1 MLRATVVKGSPLWLE
16 KQTSCLE
23 GSHLVVLFDSIAG
36 LCFHKRDYFLSLYNH
51 CVYLHFPCPALH
63 VNNWQNRFHHT
74 METSSKTFESLW
86 DREITSIYLT
96 PKIQDL
102 KYRINMYR
110 CADEKISKTEN
121 KVTAANFDVENL
133 DHQNWQLLE
142 VSLIYRLFNKQKI
155 S

>member
-1 MLRATVVKGSPLWLE
+1 MLRATIVKGSPLWLE

-23 GSHLVVLFDSIAG
+23 GSHLVVLFDSTAG

-63 VNNWQNRFHHT
+63 VNNWQNRLHRT

-96 PKIQDL
+96 PKIQDW

-121 KVTAANFDVENL
+121 KVTVAYCDVENL

-142 VSLIYRLFNKQKI
+142 VSLI
-155 S
+155 